1 MSNRLNK
8 TIQILIASYK
18 ENAAIDSVKSETQNR
33 ASGGVNLF
41 INEHFYYLIL
51 KSGEI
56 KEFRIS
62 SNKGITY
69 ENLHSL

>member
-1 MSNRLNK
+1 MDKLEK

-18 ENAAIDSVKSETQNR
+18 ENAAMDSVSSETIGR

-41 INEHFYYLIL
+41 INKHFNYLIL
-51 KSGEI
+51 KSGQI

-69 ENLHSL
+69 DNLYSL